1 MKINHKALKQLPGII
16 EIWNAYHDT
25 DKKIYE
31 MDYFNEFLDG
41 ALPLEIA
48 QMLAPGFDAY
58 REYFWYNDDT
68 LLESGDFDEAVAHIN
83 LKKLAKLIENTPKN
97 AIEALDNGTYDLI
110 PAMNTLTK
118 QDWKNLLESTY
129 HGDIAEAIDYHLS
142 DEDRQN
148 LKSLLK
154 SVDETTQA
162 DIRDLLAACEE
173 D

>member
-58 REYFWYNDDT
+58 REYFWYNDDRTKVT
-68 LLESGDFDEAVAHIN
+68 LSTEDTKEERLLFEVFLN
-83 LKKLAKLIENTPKN
+83 L
-97 AIEALDNGTYDLI
+97 
-110 PAMNTLTK
+110 
-118 QDWKNLLESTY
+118 
-129 HGDIAEAIDYHLS
+129 
-142 DEDRQN
+142 
-148 LKSLLK
+148 
-154 SVDETTQA
+154 
-162 DIRDLLAACEE
+162 
-173 D
+173 